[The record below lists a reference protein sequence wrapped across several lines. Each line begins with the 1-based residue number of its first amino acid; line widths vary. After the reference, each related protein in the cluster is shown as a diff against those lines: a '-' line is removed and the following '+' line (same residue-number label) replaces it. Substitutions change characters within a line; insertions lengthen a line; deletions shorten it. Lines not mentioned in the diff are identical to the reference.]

1 MACCHHHT
9 KITYFPCK
17 NRVLRLLIF
26 SLKQGIPGTSRRK
39 LAPSSFNLEVSML
52 TSGVQYGDA
61 DQVCAG
67 FQNIHPLSDSDQR

>member
-17 NRVLRLLIF
+17 NRVLRLLMF

-39 LAPSSFNLEVSML
+39 LAPSSFNLEVSMF

-61 DQVCAG
+61 ASSLCGLAKYSSTLR
-67 FQNIHPLSDSDQR
+67 F